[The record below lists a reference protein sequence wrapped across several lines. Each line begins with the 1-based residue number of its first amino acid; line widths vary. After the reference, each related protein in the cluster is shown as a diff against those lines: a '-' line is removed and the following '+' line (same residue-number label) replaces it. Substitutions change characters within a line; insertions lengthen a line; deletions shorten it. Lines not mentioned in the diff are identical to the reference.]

1 MNILALKYKNS
12 NICNIGNIG
21 KVRLNIQFLNI
32 NFMVSRDKFQL
43 QDYISIIT
51 QGNIF
56 KKYKQQFLI
65 LVI

>member
-1 MNILALKYKNS
+1 MNIQAFEYKNS

-21 KVRLNIQFLNI
+21 KVRLNSQFLNI